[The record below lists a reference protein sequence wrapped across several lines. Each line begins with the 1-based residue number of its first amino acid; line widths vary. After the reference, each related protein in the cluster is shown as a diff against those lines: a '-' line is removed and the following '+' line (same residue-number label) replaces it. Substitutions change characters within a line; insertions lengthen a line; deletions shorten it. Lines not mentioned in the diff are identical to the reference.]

1 MRSTRAA
8 ITVVF
13 LADGLLIGSWAARI
27 PAIQRHAELT
37 TANLGFA
44 LFASSLAALV
54 AMPAAG
60 RLIEHVGSRAVV
72 LAALIGGGAA
82 LFLVSLAGGLAGVAA
97 ALFVFGAAFGA
108 VNVAANAQGLALER
122 PLGRPILS
130 SFHAAFSLGGLAGA
144 GLGALAAASGI
155 GPRAHFGAVALAIG
169 SAALVAGRLLLPR
182 TADDRRPTPVLVR
195 PQRSVL
201 VLGAAAFFTL
211 LAEGA
216 AADWS
221 AVYLSDLGA
230 GAGMAA
236 LAYTGFSL
244 AMATSRLF
252 GDRLHRRL
260 GAVTLARGGG
270 LFAASALLLTLGG
283 RSTVTALTG
292 FTLMGMG
299 LGVVV
304 PVLFR
309 AAGST
314 PGISAG
320 AGVAAVSTIGF
331 LGFLAGPPAIGL
343 AADAVG
349 LRAAL
354 GLVLVATLMLAL
366 LAGSAGPSRP
376 RAFRGLPFEPG
387 AVLSDMDGV
396 LVDSGA
402 AIARAWSRFAAR
414 HHLDPEVVLAA
425 THGRPTIDVIRTVA
439 PCLDAEREA
448 AAVEREQIEDVDGVQ
463 ALPGAREL
471 VESAPAGRFAVVTSA
486 SRRLAE
492 ARLRAAGIP
501 IPDVLVTAD
510 EVERGKPHPA
520 SYLHAARILGVAP
533 AHSVVLEDAP
543 AGVDAGVAAGMTVIA
558 VLTTNPESALG
569 RAHDRVTDLR
579 ALLPGAPA

>member
-1 MRSTRAA
+1 
-8 ITVVF
+8 
-13 LADGLLIGSWAARI
+13 
-27 PAIQRHAELT
+27 
-37 TANLGFA
+37 
-44 LFASSLAALV
+44 
-54 AMPAAG
+54 MPAAG

-82 LFLVSLAGGLAGVAA
+82 LFLVSLAGGLAGAAA

-122 PLGRPILS
+122 LLGRPILS

-155 GPRAHFGAVALAIG
+155 GPRAHFAAVALAIG

-283 RSTVTALTG
+283 GSTVTALTG

-354 GLVLVATLMLAL
+354 VLVMVAL
-366 LAGSAGPSRP
+366 LAGSAGPSPR

-402 AIARAWSRFAAR
+402 AIARAWTRFAAR
-414 HHLDPEVVLAA
+414 HRLEPEVVLAA
-425 THGRPTIDVIRTVA
+425 SHGRPTIDVIRTVA

-448 AAVEREQIEDVDGVQ
+448 AAVEREHIEDVDGVQ

-471 VESAPAGRFAVVTSA
+471 VEAAPAGR
-486 SRRLAE
+486 R
-492 ARLRAAGIP
+492 
-501 IPDVLVTAD
+501 
-510 EVERGKPHPA
+510 
-520 SYLHAARILGVAP
+520 
-533 AHSVVLEDAP
+533 
-543 AGVDAGVAAGMTVIA
+543 
-558 VLTTNPESALG
+558 
-569 RAHDRVTDLR
+569 
-579 ALLPGAPA
+579 

>member
-13 LADGLLIGSWAARI
+13 LADGVLIGSWAARI
-27 PAIQRHAELT
+27 PAIQRHAELNT
-37 TANLGFA
+37 TNLGLA

-60 RLIEHVGSRAVV
+60 RLIEQIGSRAVV
-72 LAALIGGGAA
+72 LAALISGGAA
-82 LFLVSLAGGLAGVAA
+82 LFLVSLPGGLAGVAA
-97 ALFVFGAAFGA
+97 GLFVFGAAFGA

-122 PLGRPILS
+122 LLGRPILS

-155 GPRAHFGAVALAIG
+155 GPRAHFAAVALAIG

-236 LAYTGFSL
+236 L
-244 AMATSRLF
+244 
-252 GDRLHRRL
+252 
-260 GAVTLARGGG
+260 
-270 LFAASALLLTLGG
+270 LLTLGG
-283 RSTVTALTG
+283 GSTVTALTG

-354 GLVLVATLMLAL
+354 VLVMVATLMLAL
-366 LAGSAGPSRP
+366 LAGSARPSRR
-376 RAFRGLPFEPG
+376 RAFRGLPFEPC
-387 AVLSDMDGV
+387 AILSDMDGV

-402 AIARAWSRFAAR
+402 AIARAWTRFAAR
-414 HHLDPEVVLAA
+414 HRLDPEVVLAA
-425 THGRPTIDVIRTVA
+425 SHGRPTIDVIRSVA

-492 ARLRAAGIP
+492 SRLRAAGLP

-510 EVERGKPHPA
+510 EVEHGKPHPA

-558 VLTTNPESALG
+558 VLTTNPESALE
-569 RAHDRVTDLR
+569 RAHDRVTDLQ